1 MNKLEG
7 DGAIDLVFDSK
18 YRKTRDQIAKKY
30 FGGDRGSR
38 RDACLFALSLGI
50 RFDKREPKKTW
61 SGEKPLSWT
70 DMNRLKSEI
79 ADFEVLFEYME
90 IKDDSISSKELMD
103 ELVTGGLKFIEM
115 NDLVEDGTLYQIE
128 LD

>member
-1 MNKLEG
+1 
-7 DGAIDLVFDSK
+7 
-18 YRKTRDQIAKKY
+18 
-30 FGGDRGSR
+30 
-38 RDACLFALSLGI
+38 
-50 RFDKREPKKTW
+50 
-61 SGEKPLSWT
+61 
-70 DMNRLKSEI
+70 MNRLKSEI